1 LLSLS
6 KAWNEPIPF
15 PLDYYLHNSF
25 IIIPSRERDKIEKES
40 FPIHRKPSFSRRENS
55 SGTA

>member
-15 PLDYYLHNSF
+15 PLDYYLHNSWF
-25 IIIPSRERDKIEKES
+25 IAPPPEEDKVIGKTREVCV
-40 FPIHRKPSFSRRENS
+40 
-55 SGTA
+55 